1 MSLYKRKDS
10 PYWWV
15 KLTVSG
21 HRVSESTGTAHK
33 RQAQEYHDKRRSELW
48 EQQRLG
54 VKPRR
59 SWDEAVLR
67 YLGEEVKKKS
77 VGDDKLH
84 LRWWQPRLEGMCLTQ
99 ITRDVVDR
107 YKQESQRS
115 GLSDATTNRR
125 LQVLRAVLR
134 RAALEWD
141 WLDKLPRFRL
151 LKEPQGRVRYLTREE
166 AGRLLVELPEH
177 LRAMARFSLAT
188 GLRQGNVKGL
198 RWAKVDLERC
208 SAWVDAS
215 EAKGKRAIP
224 VPLNAE
230 AMRVI
235 DEQRGRHPEW
245 VFTYRGRPFEF
256 KTSTKAWRRAL
267 QRAGIENFRW
277 HDLRHTWASWHAQSG
292 TPMHVLQKLGGWQTP
307 AMVQRYAHL
316 GMDDLKRYAEQVRM
330 EEPNN
335 GYDLATSEMKK
346 GRRSDPKSL
355 KTMAPEVGL
364 EPTTP

>member
-1 MSLYKRKDS
+1 MSLYKRKGS

-33 RQAQEYHDKRRSELW
+33 RQAQEYHDKRRAELW

-67 YLGEEVKKKS
+67 YLSEEVKKKS
-77 VGDDKLH
+77 VNDDKLH
-84 LRWWQPRLEGMCLTQ
+84 LRWWQPRLEGMDLTQ

-125 LQVLRAVLR
+125 LQVLRAILR
-134 RAALEWD
+134 RAALEWE
-141 WLDKLPRFRL
+141 WLDRLPRFRL

-166 AGRLLVELPEH
+166 AGRLLAELPDH

-198 RWAKVDLERC
+198 RWSKVDLDRG
-208 SAWVDAS
+208 SAWVDAT

-224 VPLNAE
+224 VPLNAD
-230 AMRVI
+230 ALQVI
-235 DEQRGRHPEW
+235 EEQRGRNSEW

-267 QRAGIENFRW
+267 KRAGIENFRW

-330 EEPNN
+330 QESQN
-335 GYDLATSEMKK
+335 GYDLATSQKEN
-346 GRRSDPKSL
+346 GPVGPRKSL
-355 KTMAPEVGL
+355 KNLAPEVGL

>member
-1 MSLYKRKDS
+1 
-10 PYWWV
+10 
-15 KLTVSG
+15 
-21 HRVSESTGTAHK
+21 
-33 RQAQEYHDKRRSELW
+33 AQEYHDKRRAELW

-77 VGDDKLH
+77 VNDDKLH
-84 LRWWQPRLEGMCLTQ
+84 LRWWQPRLESMELPQ

-125 LQVLRAVLR
+125 LQVLRAILR
-134 RAALEWD
+134 RAALEWE
-141 WLDKLPRFRL
+141 WLDRLPRFRL

-166 AGRLLVELPEH
+166 AGRLLAELPGH
-177 LRAMARFSLAT
+177 LQAMVRFSLAT
-188 GLRQGNVKGL
+188 GLRQANVKGL
-198 RWAKVDLERC
+198 RWAKVDIDRRC
-208 SAWVDAS
+208 AWVDAS

-230 AMRVI
+230 AMHVI
-235 DEQRGRHPEW
+235 EEQRGRHPEW
-245 VFTYRGRPFEF
+245 VFTYRDRPIEF
-256 KTSTKAWRRAL
+256 KTSTKAWRKAL
-267 QRAGIENFRW
+267 VRAGIENFRW

-330 EEPNN
+330 EELTT
-335 GYDLATSEMKK
+335 GYDFATSEKQS
-346 GRRSDPKSL
+346 GPEGPL
-355 KTMAPEVGL
+355 KTLKYLAPEAGL
-364 EPTTP
+364 EPATP

>member
-21 HRVSESTGTAHK
+21 RRVSESTGTASK
-33 RQAQEYHDKRRSELW
+33 RQAREYHDKRKTELW

-59 SWDEAVLR
+59 TWDEAVLR
-67 YLGEEVKKKS
+67 YLEEEANRKS
-77 VGDDKLH
+77 INDDKLH
-84 LRWWQPRLEGMCLTQ
+84 LRWWQPRLEGMDLAE

-107 YKQESQRS
+107 NKQESQRS

-134 RAALEWD
+134 RACLEWE
-141 WLDKLPRFRL
+141 WLDRVPKFRL

-166 AGRLLVELPEH
+166 AARLLAELPEH

-188 GLRQGNVKGL
+188 GLRQGNVRGL
-198 RWAKVDLERC
+198 RWAKVDLDRG

-230 AMRVI
+230 ALQVL
-235 DEQRGRHPEW
+235 EGQRGKHPEW
-245 VFTYRGRPFEF
+245 VFTFRGQPIQF
-256 KTSTKAWRRAL
+256 KTGTKAWRAAL
-267 QRAGIENFRW
+267 KRAGIENFRW
-277 HDLRHTWASWHAQSG
+277 HDLRHTWASWHAQGG

-316 GMDDLKRYAEQVRM
+316 GMNDLKRYAEQVTM
-330 EEPNN
+330 E
-335 GYDLATSEMKK
+335 
-346 GRRSDPKSL
+346 
-355 KTMAPEVGL
+355 AP
-364 EPTTP
+364 PQ